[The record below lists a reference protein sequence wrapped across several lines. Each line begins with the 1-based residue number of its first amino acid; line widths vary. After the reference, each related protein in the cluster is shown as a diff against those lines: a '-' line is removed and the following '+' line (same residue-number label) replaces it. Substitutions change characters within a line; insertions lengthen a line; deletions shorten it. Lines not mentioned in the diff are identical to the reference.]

1 MRLFRALLLCLL
13 TLAQLALAA
22 EDYYK
27 ILGLDRQ
34 ATDKQIKSAYRQ
46 LSKKYHPD
54 KNPGD
59 STAHEKFVQ
68 VSEAYEALSDA
79 ESRQI
84 YDQYGHE
91 GLKQRKQG
99 GGFQTHDPFD
109 LFSRFFGGGGH
120 FGNQPGQRRGP
131 NIEVKVGIALR
142 DFYNGATT
150 EFRWDRQ
157 QICDECDGTG
167 AADKVV
173 HTCPACGGKGSR
185 LVRSQ
190 FAPGMIT
197 QMQVQCDACGG
208 RGKTIARPCPV
219 CGGERVVR
227 RPATVALTVQRGMAD
242 GTRVAYE
249 NEADESPDWVAGDLV
264 VTLVEKEPPPGA
276 EDAHDNPDRVD
287 GVFFRRKGDDLFWR
301 EVLSLREALLGDWTR
316 NLTHLDGHVVRLGRR
331 RGQVVQPGHVDTVP
345 GEGMPKWHEDGDS
358 VYHKTEFGNLYVEYV
373 VVLPDQM
380 ESGMEKE
387 LWALFQKWRA
397 KIGVDLHKDSGRPER
412 PPAGHDEHVH
422 EEL

>member
-1 MRLFRALLLCLL
+1 MRFYKTILLPL
-13 TLAQLALAA
+13 LALAQFALGA

-27 ILGLDRQ
+27 VLGLDRQ
-34 ATDKQIKSAYRQ
+34 ASDRQIKSAYRQ

-54 KNPGD
+54 KNPND
-59 STAHEKFVQ
+59 PTAHEKFVQ
-68 VSEAYEALSDA
+68 VSEAYEALSDP
-79 ESRQI
+79 ESRRI

-120 FGNQPGQRRGP
+120 FGNQPGQRRGH
-131 NIEVKVGIALR
+131 NVEVKVGIALR
-142 DFYNGATT
+142 DFYTGRTT
-150 EFRWDRQ
+150 EFHWDKQ
-157 QICDECDGTG
+157 QICEECEGTG
-167 AADKVV
+167 AADRVV
-173 HTCPACGGKGSR
+173 HTCQVCGGRG
-185 LVRSQ
+185 VRMVRQ
-190 FAPGMIT
+190 QLAPGMVT
-197 QMQVQCDACGG
+197 QMQMQCDACGG
-208 RGKTIARPCPV
+208 RGKTIAHRCPV
-219 CGGERVVR
+219 CHGERVVR
-227 RPATVALTVQRGMAD
+227 KPTAVSVTIERGMAD
-242 GTRVAYE
+242 GARIVFE

-264 VTLVEKEPPPGA
+264 VSLFEKEPA
-276 EDAHDNPDRVD
+276 VDDDATNPDRVD
-287 GVFFRRKGDDLFWR
+287 GAFFRRKGDDLYWR

-316 NLTHLDGHVVRLGRR
+316 NLTHLDGHIVRLSRP
-331 RGQVVQPGHVDTVP
+331 RGSVVQPHHVETVP

-380 ESGMEKE
+380 DSAMEKE

-397 KIGVDLHKDSGRPER
+397 KKGVDLHKDSGRPDKPVMR
-412 PPAGHDEHVH
+412 DEQEHGH